1 MRIQELT
8 ARAYPN
14 TSQRGQVFIQ
24 RILEES
30 ALLRS
35 LNNFALGATE
45 GQYRPSAGGQTLA
58 ARPKAGE
65 YTPGDLSPTARQS
78 AELKIHGF
86 ELDFDETYEKDSEL
100 GIGTDVS
107 MWADTELGQRAAD
120 VADEIDDIIIAGP
133 GTGNTIKGLSVLLDG
148 STNVPGL
155 GSTLTLDATTV
166 TGVSG
171 DSLDLKTNGD
181 HYDKFL
187 AMFTKVRKDV
197 PNADGL
203 ILNYSTWAK
212 LVEIAESKRQLQVQ
226 DDELGFPVFR
236 VGGLQLIPV
245 SDSVIT
251 LTEPDNAG
259 TPVNETTSVYMFR
272 NAEAGYKVK
281 SNSGLAF
288 WDLGE
293 LLEDKMS
300 RRMKFEF
307 RGFNEISTK
316 RHIRRIRNIKI

>member
-1 MRIQELT
+1 MRVQELT
-8 ARAYPN
+8 ARVYPN
-14 TSQRGQVFIQ
+14 TSARGQRFIQ
-24 RILEES
+24 KILEES

-35 LNNFALGATE
+35 LNNFSLGATD
-45 GQYRPSAGGQTLA
+45 GQYRPAAGGQTLA
-58 ARPKAGE
+58 ARAKAGS
-65 YTPGDLSPTARQS
+65 YTPGDLNPSPRVS

-86 ELDFDETYEKDSEL
+86 ELDYDETYEKDSEL
-100 GIGTDVS
+100 GIGADVDI
-107 MWADTELGQRAAD
+107 WAEKELDERAAD
-120 VADEIDDIIIAGP
+120 VADEIDEIIIAGP
-133 GTGNTIKGLSVLLDG
+133 GTGNTMTGLSTLIDG
-148 STNVPGL
+148 STDLPGL
-155 GSTLTLDATTV
+155 STTLTLNAKTL

-171 DSLDLKTNGD
+171 DSLDLKTNSN

-187 AMFTKVRKDV
+187 GMFTNVRKDV

-203 ILNYSTWAK
+203 ILNYSLWAK
-212 LVEIAESKRQLQVQ
+212 LTEIAESKRQLQVTS
-226 DDELGFPVFR
+226 DELGLPVYR
-236 VGGLQLIPV
+236 VAGLQLIPV

-251 LTEPDNAG
+251 LTEPDDAG
-259 TPVNETTSVYMFR
+259 TPVNETTSVYVFR
-272 NAEAGYKVK
+272 NAESGYKIK

-307 RGFNEISTK
+307 RGFNEVSTK